1 MTTSLMV
8 DQLSQ
13 IISQATAPAFLL
25 GAVAGFVSVLIGR
38 LNRIVDRG
46 SSILAAAKDDGYSE
60 SPQSQV
66 ELAILRLRAKLM
78 NRAIECAVISGISTT
93 VLVIVA
99 FASALVG
106 LHHAY
111 VAAGLF
117 AVALAFFAASLTQLW
132 LEIRV
137 AIKQL
142 NATFV

>member
-1 MTTSLMV
+1 MV

-46 SSILAAAKDDGYSE
+46 ASILTGAKDDKFPEGAQSE
-60 SPQSQV
+60 A
-66 ELAILRLRAKLM
+66 ELAVLRQRAKLM
-78 NRAIECAVISGISTT
+78 NRAIEFAVLSGISTT

-99 FASALVG
+99 FASAFVG
-106 LHHAY
+106 LNHAY
-111 VAAGLF
+111 GAAGLF
-117 AVALAFFAASLTQLW
+117 AIALAFFAASLTHLW
-132 LEIRV
+132 LEVRV

-142 NATFV
+142 KTTFV